1 MEPWDTEI
9 DCYDAAQMLGVTIN
23 NLRQLV
29 HKKKLTILRYQKRR
43 SMFSRAEVEELKHQ
57 REVRLKKALPTLRD
71 ESPSV

>member
-1 MEPWDTEI
+1 MEPWDNEI

-29 HKKKLTILRYQKRR
+29 HKKKLTILRYEKRR

-57 REVRLKKALPTLRD
+57 REVSLSKTLPTLRD
-71 ESPSV
+71 EYPSV

>member
-1 MEPWDTEI
+1 MEPWDNEI

-29 HKKKLTILRYQKRR
+29 HKKQLTILRYQKRR
-43 SMFSRAEVEELKHQ
+43 SMFSRAEVEGLRHH
-57 REVRLKKALPTLRD
+57 REARLKKPLPTHHD